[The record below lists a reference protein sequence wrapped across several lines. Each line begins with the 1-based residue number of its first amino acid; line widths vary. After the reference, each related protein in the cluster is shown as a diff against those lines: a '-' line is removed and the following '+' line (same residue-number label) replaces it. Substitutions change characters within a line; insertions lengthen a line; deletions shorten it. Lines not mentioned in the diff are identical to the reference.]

1 MKDVNQLNVQR
12 IGSTDLLTI
21 ARVVNG
27 NVEKFES
34 KFADLQR

>member
-1 MKDVNQLNVQR
+1 MKDLNQLNVQG

-27 NVEKFES
+27 DVEKFEF
-34 KFADLQR
+34 KFAVLQR